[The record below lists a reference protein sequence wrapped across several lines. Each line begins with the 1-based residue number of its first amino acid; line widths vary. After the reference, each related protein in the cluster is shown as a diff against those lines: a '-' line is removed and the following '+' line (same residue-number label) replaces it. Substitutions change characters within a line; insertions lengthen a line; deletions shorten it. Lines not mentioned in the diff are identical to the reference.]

1 MSTTNLKLEEIVL
14 DDTISGTML
23 EKLNSNIQKIDN
35 KYGELKNTILE
46 KTGKTNLN
54 DAVRYIQELSDEIE
68 ILNEYINETKTVGTA
83 SSSDILNGKT
93 AIVQGEIITGNIQG
107 LEAQTIIPNTK
118 DQTIDAGQY
127 LNGIQTIKGDANL
140 IASNIVSGRSIF
152 GINGTAKSQ
161 ATINVSLTGTYASQV
176 SGYGAGINQN
186 GVLVIWAMT
195 NTNAYEN
202 VSFLV
207 NGIIGTAG
215 NGWNITNFDTSNYS
229 GVPFACTISGLSNY
243 SILNITL
250 NATNRD
256 LTYDYTQIAVTVTGS

>member
-140 IASNIVSGRSIF
+140 IASNILSGKSIF
-152 GINGTAKSQ
+152 G
-161 ATINVSLTGTYASQV
+161 V
-176 SGYGAGINQN
+176 
-186 GVLVIWAMT
+186 
-195 NTNAYEN
+195 
-202 VSFLV
+202 
-207 NGIIGTAG
+207 AG
-215 NGWNITNFDTSNYS
+215 N
-229 GVPFACTISGLSNY
+229 VKKQTI
-243 SILNITL
+243 IVKVW
-250 NATNRD
+250 
-256 LTYDYTQIAVTVTGS
+256 VTV